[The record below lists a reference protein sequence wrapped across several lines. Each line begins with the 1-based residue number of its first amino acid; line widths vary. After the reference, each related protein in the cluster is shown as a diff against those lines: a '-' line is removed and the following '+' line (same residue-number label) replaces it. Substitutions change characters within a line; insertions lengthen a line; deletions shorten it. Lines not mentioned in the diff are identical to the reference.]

1 MSESG
6 HSATGYIVHHLT
18 NLRFDLNEFCT
29 GKRRAVLALHVDTL
43 FFSIRLGALFLWLFM
58 KAAKS
63 ATSGVP
69 GAATE
74 FLRNHG
80 RFCRYSG

>member
-18 NLRFDLNEFCT
+18 NLKIGEGFW
-29 GKRRAVLALHVDTL
+29 ALHVDTL
-43 FFSIRLGALFLWLFM
+43 FFFDQSG
-58 KAAKS
+58 S
-63 ATSGVP
+63 AIPVAVHESREIGYQRRA